1 MSGPTRVDGVAVLDG
16 VCPAGTTAVGSVWL
30 REGDVY
36 QVGRQ
41 DRGWAERVGL
51 SKTHLALPR
60 TTRKTV
66 PAVALV
72 LAVARAA
79 VVLRGGQRLI
89 QILVDGQPLGPD
101 PVRLAGP
108 IHDVVVD
115 PMGMPQRLRIGFG
128 RAQGEQS
135 GAEPVPGSGT
145 VVPVLRV
152 SGSRLRPMA
161 GALAWPLIPGV
172 APALAAGWST
182 AQIAARYLELWGSEP
197 QQPRRTLHDLRTL
210 LIGAVAEDGRPM
222 ATVPGVQPWPWPQRR
237 QEAGALSEAEFAE
250 AKNRITGL
258 YFAAAGEIAPM
269 VWSAL
274 DRPRV
279 PRTEL

>member
-1 MSGPTRVDGVAVLDG
+1 MTGPTRVDGVAVLDG
-16 VCPAGTTAVGSVWL
+16 VCPAGTTSVGSVWL

-36 QVGRQ
+36 QVGRH

-79 VVLRGGQRLI
+79 VALQGGQRLI

-108 IHDVVVD
+108 IHDVVIDSLGV
-115 PMGMPQRLRIGFG
+115 PQRLRIGFG
-128 RAQGEQS
+128 RARGERS
-135 GAEPVPGSGT
+135 ATEPIPGSGT

-152 SGSRLRPMA
+152 SGSRLLPMA
-161 GALAWPLIPGV
+161 AALAWPLIPGV
-172 APALAAGWST
+172 APPLAGGWST
-182 AQIAARYLELWGSEP
+182 AQIAARHRELWGSEP

-210 LIGAVAEDGRPM
+210 LTEAATEDGRPM
-222 ATVPGVQPWPWPQRR
+222 ATVPGVQPWPWPQHR
-237 QEAGALSEAEFAE
+237 QEAGALSEVEFAE
-250 AKNRITGL
+250 TKNRITGL

-274 DRPRV
+274 ERPR
-279 PRTEL
+279 RAAY